1 MNSEQRKL
9 SVPSTIE
16 IESAV
21 VVSYGV
27 MDIL

>member
-9 SVPSTIE
+9 CAQSTIE
-16 IESAV
+16 KESAV

-27 MDIL
+27 MDIW